1 MFFISK
7 SSLLLLN
14 HQILFWDIL
23 HCLFLCEIF
32 PGGAGITIT
41 RWEIFRNFLVSCEIF
56 MHIIYSVIF
65 WDWLSCVR
73 SFAGH
78 VGIHTLCFLRYF
90 QDVLLHCFC
99 LCEIC
104 VEVMWEPIYSEIFWD
119 FFFFLKSFAGDVGVY
134 AYSLDVYFDVFPQR
148 MLWLLGH
155 CYGECI
161 CIHIT
166 FVCTYILERESVCAC
181 MSVCVLYVRIQTCK
195 YTCRA
200 WSYIYKYAYIYMHI
214 YMNIY
219 ICICIQIYIYLY
231 IYK

>member
-56 MHIIYSVIF
+56 IHIIYSVIF

-73 SFAGH
+73 SFAGD

-99 LCEIC
+99 LCETC
-104 VEVMWEPIYSEIFWD
+104 VIVMWAPIYSEIFWD
-119 FFFFLKSFAGDVGVY
+119 FLSFWNVSQVMWAYMLTLSTFILTFFLKECYDYWGTAMVSVY
-134 AYSLDVYFDVFPQR
+134 VF
-148 MLWLLGH
+148 
-155 CYGECI
+155 
-161 CIHIT
+161 
-166 FVCTYILERESVCAC
+166 ILH
-181 MSVCVLYVRIQTCK
+181 M
-195 YTCRA
+195 
-200 WSYIYKYAYIYMHI
+200 YAHI
-214 YMNIY
+214 Y
-219 ICICIQIYIYLY
+219 
-231 IYK
+231 